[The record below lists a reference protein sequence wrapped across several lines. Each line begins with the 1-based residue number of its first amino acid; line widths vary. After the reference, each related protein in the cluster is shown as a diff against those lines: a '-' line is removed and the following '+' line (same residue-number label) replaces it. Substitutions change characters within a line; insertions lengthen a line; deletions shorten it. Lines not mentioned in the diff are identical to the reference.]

1 MDFNNV
7 VFNTVKTLRLFE
19 KGFTSCKR
27 TPVDYQTR
35 PESLSE
41 FIEIRLNFESFKV
54 KELEKLEQ
62 MMDGRLFVVKDITN
76 ERNNSYDKVVIS
88 LNENKPEMI
97 SDEDYIN
104 LISNAKVILGGST
117 ISFSSDKRNLNIVIE

>member
-1 MDFNNV
+1 
-7 VFNTVKTLRLFE
+7 
-19 KGFTSCKR
+19 
-27 TPVDYQTR
+27 
-35 PESLSE
+35 LSE